1 MLCSRFGGSIYFD
14 EETHKQT
21 MPHFST
27 LFCSKPGAPKAHRF
41 QADSPNYAE
50 HVPFGATYYEIS

>member
-1 MLCSRFGGSIYFD
+1 
-14 EETHKQT
+14 

-50 HVPFGATYYEIS
+50 HIPFGATFYEISKDLKKLSVDLLGHIIA